1 MLKIIALFLPFFG
14 MGQNLFLYSYKFFP
28 NNQQKSANE
37 MTMALKLDT
46 KKSLFCPLEYLT
58 SDEED
63 FIKKYFTNIEIVKNQ
78 NDSQVTAF
86 IPLESEMYEVALP
99 NNLIVWKIHSERK
112 NILGHEVIKATT
124 LFGDIQWTAW
134 FSNELSG
141 NDGPYIFKG
150 LPGIILEA
158 YDEKQEH
165 HFTIKEISNNN
176 EDFSVKQYIRPAIP
190 TSLKELKNKW
200 IHYQK
205 DPIKEIRLSLLN
217 SPNQIQMFHSDGTP
231 LLPQEIIR
239 MKEQEAKQILK
250 ENNNH
255 INLFLLKQ

>member
-78 NDSQVTAF
+78 NDSQATAF

-112 NILGHEVIKATT
+112 NILGHEVNKSHHAIWRYTMDSVVLQRPFRERWT
-124 LFGDIQWTAW
+124 LHFQGVARHRFG
-134 FSNELSG
+134 
-141 NDGPYIFKG
+141 
-150 LPGIILEA
+150 
-158 YDEKQEH
+158 
-165 HFTIKEISNNN
+165 
-176 EDFSVKQYIRPAIP
+176 
-190 TSLKELKNKW
+190 SL
-200 IHYQK
+200 
-205 DPIKEIRLSLLN
+205 
-217 SPNQIQMFHSDGTP
+217 
-231 LLPQEIIR
+231 
-239 MKEQEAKQILK
+239 
-250 ENNNH
+250 
-255 INLFLLKQ
+255 